1 MKWLYRLDYKYGRHY
16 IRNLM
21 TIIVGGMVAVYL
33 LDMFMAPG
41 GGLPVSYYL
50 MLNRDAVLSGQVWR
64 LLTFIF
70 VYPSNGVFW
79 ILISLYFYYML
90 GRMLENYWG
99 GFKLML
105 YYIVGMLGAIAAM
118 FITGGASNYYLNQT
132 LFLALATLSPDTQFT
147 LFFLIPI
154 KAKWLA
160 AAFAV
165 LTVIPVVQAFLFIGP
180 VYGLQSLVALAFSLA
195 NYFLFFGPTLI
206 KSLREEQRIRQNR
219 RNWQNKW
226 RN

>member
-1 MKWLYRLDYKYGRHY
+1 MKWLYKLDYKYGRHY

-41 GGLPVSYYL
+41 GIFVSNYL
-50 MLNRDAVLSGQVWR
+50 TLNRAAVLSGQVWR

-70 VYPSNGVFW
+70 VYPSNGMFW

-165 LTVIPVVQAFLFIGP
+165 LTVIPVVQAFLFAGP
-180 VYGLQSLVALAFSLA
+180 LYGLQSLVALAFSLV

-206 KSLREEQRIRQNR
+206 KSLREEHRIRQNR